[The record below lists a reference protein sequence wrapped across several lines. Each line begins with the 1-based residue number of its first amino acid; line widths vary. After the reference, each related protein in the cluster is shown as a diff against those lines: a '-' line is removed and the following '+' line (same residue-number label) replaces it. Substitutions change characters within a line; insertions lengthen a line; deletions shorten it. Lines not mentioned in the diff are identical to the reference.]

1 MRNRGAM
8 IALLVIAIGCQ
19 TSPPL
24 LTQNIPTPIALS
36 TASPSPT
43 KTIELTPTP
52 SRTATLRAPTATET
66 PTIEMPTPQATEACS
81 STRGQLIVSDVQ
93 SAVLGRRVAYSLY
106 LPSCYDANPART
118 YPVLYLLHGAN
129 ADNTQWPDLN
139 VAPDADAL
147 IAQGTI
153 PPLVVVMPDGNYVPG
168 EDYAAFVLRDLM
180 PHIEQTQRIA
190 SEPTAHA
197 IGGLSQGGYWAIRNC
212 AGASRTFRRRGGSQS
227 CDRFKLDSLMLT
239 QKNVEDLKKLR
250 IYLDVGQ
257 DDSLA
262 ASVNAFSAA
271 LEAHGLTPIFHVYP
285 GGHTRPYW
293 RAHTAEYLIFYSGA
307 WQK

>member
-1 MRNRGAM
+1 MRKRGAVA
-8 IALLVIAIGCQ
+8 ALLLLAVGCQ
-19 TSPPL
+19 SSPPL
-24 LTQNIPTPIALS
+24 LTQNIPTAIALS
-36 TASPSPT
+36 TARPSPT

-52 SRTATLRAPTATET
+52 FPTATPTAPPTTET
-66 PTIEMPTPQATEACS
+66 ETIEMPTPQATEACS

-106 LPSCYDANPART
+106 LPPCYDASSSRT

-153 PPLVVVMPDGNYVPG
+153 PPLVVVMPDGNYLPG
-168 EDYAAFVLRDLM
+168 EDYATFVLRDLM

-190 SEPTAHA
+190 PEPTAHA
-197 IGGLSQGGYWAIRNC
+197 IGGLSQGGYWAFEI
-212 AGASRTFRRRGGSQS
+212 ALAHPELFGAVGGHSPATS
-227 CDRFKLDSLMLT
+227 SNLTAMLT
-239 QKNVEDLKKLR
+239 PKNVEGLKKLQ

-262 ASVNAFSAA
+262 PGVNAFSAA

-293 RAHTAEYLIFYSGA
+293 RTHTAEYLIFYSGA